1 MSLNRKV
8 VIIAFLGTACVC
20 LFAFNSGSDPRDGIA
35 QRDEEAIRGYVENFG
50 SAWNRHDGDGLFG
63 RRAGEI
69 DRINA
74 FGGWIRDPEAD
85 ARVMRRLLYGPFRQ
99 SLHQVR
105 AERVRLVTS
114 DIALVVIRITRPS
127 GAQSGSMTALGS
139 RSLHV
144 LVKHEGKW
152 ELTGFANVPINP
164 PNGAVREAE
173 GDDVFYSNDDH

>member
-8 VIIAFLGTACVC
+8 VIVPLLCTAWGC
-20 LFAFNSGSDPRDGIA
+20 LLALNSGSDPRDSTP
-35 QRDEEAIRGYVENFG
+35 QHDEAAIRTYVENFG
-50 SAWNRHDGDGLFG
+50 SAWNRHNGDGLFG

-85 ARVMRRLLYGPFRQ
+85 ARVMRRLLSGPFRQ
-99 SLHQVR
+99 SPHQVR
-105 AERVRLVTS
+105 AERIRLVTP
-114 DIALVVIRITRPS
+114 DVALVVIRITRPS

-144 LVKHEGKW
+144 LVKHEGNW

-164 PNGAVREAE
+164 PSGAVREAE
-173 GDDVFYSNDDH
+173 GDDVFYSNADH